1 MNESTSSKVDVACCQ
16 MCRHSSDIEVRDL
29 VTSILKH
36 IMTYNVVKL
45 DNGKLTDADKSALVS
60 VYDIIK
66 LRQRVGEHASCLGK
80 IVIKFDDDNIMLV
93 GRENG
98 GLSVG
103 INVALASRKT

>member
-29 VTSILKH
+29 ATSIFKH

-60 VYDIIK
+60 VYNIIK

-80 IVIKFDDDNIMLV
+80 IVVKFDDNIMLV